1 MAQCEHSNSA
11 MTISP
16 SARWHH
22 IKKIVWSQKPIL
34 DAIIGRTASSI
45 ITQKRKVSFSI
56 VTIAHRSY
64 AVAETMVDYSVR
76 LLLILNRSSKGGCL
90 CCEFPLFPEIAEVI
104 CFADVYY
111 NRSIKGSATGDVY
124 LRLRSEFKCFSF
136 SSE

>member
-34 DAIIGRTASSI
+34 DAIIGRTASLI

-56 VTIAHRSY
+56 VTIAHLSY
-64 AVAETMVDYSVR
+64 AVAETVVDYSVR
-76 LLLILNRSSKGGCL
+76 LLLILNRSSKRGSYAVNHL
-90 CCEFPLFPEIAEVI
+90 SFP
-104 CFADVYY
+104 
-111 NRSIKGSATGDVY
+111 K
-124 LRLRSEFKCFSF
+124 
-136 SSE
+136 